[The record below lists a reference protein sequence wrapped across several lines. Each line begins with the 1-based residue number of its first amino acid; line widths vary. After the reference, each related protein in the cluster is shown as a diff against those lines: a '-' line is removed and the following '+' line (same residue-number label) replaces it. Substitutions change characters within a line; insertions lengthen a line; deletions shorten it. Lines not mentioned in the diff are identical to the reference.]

1 MSVRHIC
8 VAGVAAL
15 VLAPVAVG
23 AEAPVFRS
31 GISAL
36 TTKERAAMTPSVW
49 HRGCPVS
56 LNSLRM
62 VRVSHWD
69 FSGRVR
75 TGRLVVNRDAAADV
89 VAIMRDLYAA
99 KFPIRWM
106 VPIERFGGSDF
117 RSIEADNTSAFN
129 CRYVDG
135 TTRWSNHAY
144 GRAIDINPI
153 ENPYV
158 SRGRTSHAA
167 SGRFVKRTPARP
179 GMIAEGDA
187 VTRAV
192 DGAGWGWG
200 GRWSGAKDYQHISA
214 SGQ

>member
-1 MSVRHIC
+1 MSARHVC
-8 VAGVAAL
+8 VVAVAAL
-15 VLAPVAVG
+15 VIAPIALS
-23 AEAPVFRS
+23 AEAPPFRAS
-31 GISAL
+31 TSTL
-36 TTKERAAMTPSVW
+36 TAKERAAMTPSVW

-69 FSGRVR
+69 FAGRVR
-75 TGRLVVNRDAAADV
+75 TGRLVINRDAASDV

-117 RSIEADNTSAFN
+117 HSIEADNTSAFN

-158 SRGRTSHAA
+158 SRGRTSHKA
-167 SGRFVKRTPARP
+167 SVRFVTRTPTRP
-179 GMIAEGDA
+179 GMIVEGDA
-187 VTRAV
+187 ATRAV
-192 DGAGWGWG
+192 DAAGWGWG